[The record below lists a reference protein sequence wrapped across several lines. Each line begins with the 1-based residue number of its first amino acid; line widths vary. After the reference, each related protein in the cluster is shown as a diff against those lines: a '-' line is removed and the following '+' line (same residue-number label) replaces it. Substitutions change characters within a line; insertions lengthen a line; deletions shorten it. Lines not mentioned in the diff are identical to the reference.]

1 MATCVITTVAY
12 HALMVPYYNKLE
24 AHERKEV
31 GLGTIGLIGDGVGT
45 FVGVLFFCCCLV
57 TFSPRRVDQLSLE
70 RAQQAQKE
78 AVAWAEAQQG
88 ADFIQISIAP
98 TIAERELQVTV
109 SKNHYVSHLIAQLPY
124 QQSTTS
130 QQPAAERASN
140 VEIVFGGK
148 PIGDGKTC
156 ARESLGS
163 HGVENGAILQLANA
177 LLDPNALLDQ
187 QANPSWSW
195 QIADPE
201 LPEPVDPDAD
211 DFIIELGDPD
221 DLQCSDIYSIMSY
234 TWLPAIL
241 LEALGDYSQASVA
254 PEPPPPPPAPP
265 QH

>member
-1 MATCVITTVAY
+1 MGDLSIRHGVILPRRTATQPSTRGLPIMVVVLLLTASFLSAFGFCCATCMCCRTLRGDCRPFREAIKCKVWIPAVATCVITTVAY

-130 QQPAAERASN
+130 WL
-140 VEIVFGGK
+140 
-148 PIGDGKTC
+148 T
-156 ARESLGS
+156 
-163 HGVENGAILQLANA
+163 H
-177 LLDPNALLDQ
+177 
-187 QANPSWSW
+187 SWIQMHSW
-195 QIADPE
+195 I
-201 LPEPVDPDAD
+201 
-211 DFIIELGDPD
+211 
-221 DLQCSDIYSIMSY
+221 S
-234 TWLPAIL
+234 
-241 LEALGDYSQASVA
+241 
-254 PEPPPPPPAPP
+254 
-265 QH
+265 